1 MQPVRVVLAHH
12 DPASAKD
19 LVRSIRH
26 QFLNFAIVN
35 TPDELRKS
43 ISSTQAPLAVV
54 DLELTGFSQVR
65 ELCHEFPTTAFV
77 CIHRLADDAMWS
89 QSLAAGAVDC
99 CYASDLLHILQTAED
114 YIAFKETHTTS
125 AA

>member
-1 MQPVRVVLAHH
+1 MRPVRVVLAHH
-12 DPASAKD
+12 DPASAEG
-19 LVRSIRH
+19 LVRSVQH

-35 TPDELRKS
+35 TTDELRKS
-43 ISSTQAPLAVV
+43 ISGTQAPLAVV
-54 DLELTGFSQVR
+54 DLELAGFSQVG

-99 CYASDLLHILQTAED
+99 CYASDLLHVLQAAEH
-114 YIAFKETHTTS
+114 YIAFKEAHAPS